1 MTEPRPCG
9 RTILAPAR
17 SGFAG
22 RTAAIGRT
30 TMTIKNTILVIDDEL
45 TLLKSVRERLELE
58 NFSVITCTTAE
69 QALSTLAGATPDLMV
84 VDLRLPGMSGLDF
97 CKQVR
102 STENPS
108 RLVPIIFLTTD
119 RSEAHKVL
127 GLELGG
133 DDYMTKPFSP
143 AEFVARVKALIRRSA
158 LAESRDGAEETAFSG
173 GLEINYTRHEARIS
187 GKPLDLPPKEFEILY
202 LLVKKSGRVMTRQF
216 LMERIWGRPYA
227 NTSRVI
233 DTHIKNLRKKLGTMQ
248 DRLATVE
255 SLGYKWEEP
264 G

>member
-1 MTEPRPCG
+1 MRLKH
-9 RTILAPAR
+9 TIL
-17 SGFAG
+17 
-22 RTAAIGRT
+22 I
-30 TMTIKNTILVIDDEL
+30 IDDEII
-45 TLLKSVRERLELE
+45 LLHSVKERLELE
-58 NFSVITCTTAE
+58 NFNVITCTTAE

-102 STENPS
+102 STEGPS

-143 AEFVARVKALIRRSA
+143 AEFVARIRALIRRSA
-158 LAESRDGAEETAFSG
+158 SAGPLDGAEETAVSG
-173 GLEINYTRHEARIS
+173 NLEINYTRHEAKIS
-187 GKPLDLPPKEFEILY
+187 GKALDLPPKEFEILY
-202 LLVKKSGRVMTRQF
+202 LLVKKSGRVMTRRF

-233 DTHIKNLRKKLGTMQ
+233 DTHIKNLRKTLGKMQ
-248 DRLATVE
+248 ARLVTVE
-255 SLGYKWEEP
+255 SLGYKWDEP
-264 G
+264 V

>member
-1 MTEPRPCG
+1 LKWKAAWAKEAFLPSSCPRNDIM
-9 RTILAPAR
+9 R
-17 SGFAG
+17 
-22 RTAAIGRT
+22 
-30 TMTIKNTILVIDDEL
+30 IKYTILVIDDEL
-45 TLLKSVRERLELE
+45 ILLKSVRDRLELE
-58 NFSVITCTTAE
+58 NFNVITCTTAE
-69 QALSTLAGATPDLMV
+69 QALSTLTKSTPDLMV

-102 STENPS
+102 AAESPS

-119 RSEAHKVL
+119 RSEAHKIL

-143 AEFVARVKALIRRSA
+143 AELVARIRALIRRSVS
-158 LAESRDGAEETAFSG
+158 AESREDVEETVSSG
-173 GLEINYTRHEARIS
+173 DLEINYTRREAKIS
-187 GKPLDLPPKEFEILY
+187 GRELDLPLKEFEILY

-216 LMERIWGRPYA
+216 LMERIWGRPYI

-233 DTHIKNLRKKLGTMQ
+233 DTHIKNLRKSLGEMQ

-255 SLGYKWEEP
+255 GLGYKWEESE
-264 G
+264 